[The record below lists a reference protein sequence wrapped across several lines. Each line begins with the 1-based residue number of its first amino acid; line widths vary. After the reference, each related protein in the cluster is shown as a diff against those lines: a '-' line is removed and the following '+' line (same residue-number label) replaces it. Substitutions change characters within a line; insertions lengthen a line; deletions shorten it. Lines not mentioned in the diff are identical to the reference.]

1 MVIVYLTNRKMST
14 HYLTFSK
21 ILFFVQIWGGDIVKT
36 DKIRELA
43 KQNDLPLAFLCRRL
57 GVAKVYFNDID
68 KSGRDI
74 PEDKLKIIADLLN
87 TTPEYLKGET
97 ETKEKGSATE
107 NGDRSLTKEE
117 WDVIS
122 AYRAASEEIKDA
134 VKRIVK
140 P

>member
-1 MVIVYLTNRKMST
+1 MST
-14 HYLTFSK
+14 IDRVL
-21 ILFFVQIWGGDIVKT
+21 Q
-36 DKIRELA
+36 LA
-43 KQNDLPLAFLCRRL
+43 KEKGVSQAFICGKL
-57 GVAKVYFNDID
+57 GVRRTYLSEVRVGKDNLADD
-68 KSGRDI
+68 RLS
-74 PEDKLKIIADLLN
+74 IIADLLN